1 MRLRFAPSPTGF
13 LHIGNL
19 RTALYNFIISKKYN
33 AEFILRIEDTDME
46 RSSRESENSILRDLR
61 WAGLEWKEGPDI
73 GGPCGPYRQSERFDI
88 YREYT
93 EKLLRSGDAYHCY
106 CTQEELEEMRTENE
120 AGEKTYVYNGRCKNL
135 SDAERKRFQDEGRKP
150 SVRFRVP
157 EDETIVI
164 EDLIK
169 GRVAFDSENIGGDFI
184 IVRSDGV
191 PVYNYLVVIDD
202 ALMKITHVI
211 RGEDHLSNTPKQIA
225 IYKALGFSLPQF
237 AHHSLVLGP
246 DRSKLSKRHGMTSVE
261 MYRREG
267 YLPEALVNYLAIL
280 GWAAEGGEEIL
291 PFNEIIRQIDIA
303 TLSKTPGVFD
313 FQKLKWMNGNYIRE
327 YDLKKITGLFITYI
341 EDAGYDLKD
350 VNRNWL
356 EDVIAILRLNCD
368 VLSDIKNS
376 IGLFLSDVI
385 EPDSEADALLR
396 EDNSRKIITEAKRLV
411 GSEINEENFHSDL
424 VKKIGENTSIK
435 GKNLFM
441 PVRAM
446 LTGRLKGPIMD
457 KAMPLFGFEKCR
469 KRIEFIYKKYV
480 GI

>member
-33 AEFILRIEDTDME
+33 AEFIIRIEDTDME

-73 GGPCGPYRQSERFDI
+73 GGTCGPYRQSERFDI

-93 EKLLRSGDAYHCY
+93 EKLLKSGNAYHCY
-106 CTQEELEEMRTENE
+106 CTQEELEEMRTENDS
-120 AGEKTYVYNGRCKNL
+120 GEKSYVYTGKCKKL
-135 SDAERKRFQDEGRKP
+135 SGDQSKRFQEEGRKP
-150 SVRFRVP
+150 SVRFRLP

-169 GRVAFDSENIGGDFI
+169 GRVVFDSGNIGGDFI

-225 IYKALGFSLPQF
+225 IAKALGFTLPQF

-280 GWAAEGGEEIL
+280 GWASEGGEEIL
-291 PFNEIIRQIDIA
+291 PFDEIIRQIDIS

-313 FQKLKWMNGNYIRE
+313 FQKLKWMNGNYIRD
-327 YDLKKITGLFITYI
+327 YDLKEITDLFIPYI
-341 EDAGYDLKD
+341 EEAGYNLKD
-350 VNRNWL
+350 IKRGWL
-356 EDVIAILRLNCD
+356 EEVVSILRPGCD
-368 VLSDIKNS
+368 VLPDIKNS
-376 IGLFLSDVI
+376 IGLFMNDVI
-385 EPDSEADALLR
+385 EPDEEADALLR
-396 EDNSRKIITEAKRLV
+396 EDYSKKIIAEAGRLV
-411 GSEINEENFHSDL
+411 NTEINEENFQSEL
-424 VKKIGENTSIK
+424 VKKIGEKTSIK

-446 LTGRLKGPIMD
+446 LTGKLKGPVMD
-457 KAMPLFGFEKCR
+457 KALPLFGFDKCK
-469 KRIEFIYKKYV
+469 KRIEFMYKKYV
-480 GI
+480 EV